1 MGMKIP
7 FKNSKNLANFTEFL
21 KFIRKNRNNCILGY
35 YFFSAYFLKRC
46 QKCQQRTSV
55 GEYFGKDV
63 GRQKYWKDY
72 FKKTQSLT
80 YCTRRQIFFC
90 IFFQIR
96 GKVFGR
102 TSVGANLIRTSVG
115 RNFKGILAQK
125 TIFFKSVRN
134 FGDD

>member
-1 MGMKIP
+1 M
-7 FKNSKNLANFTEFL
+7 
-21 KFIRKNRNNCILGY
+21 
-35 YFFSAYFLKRC
+35 
-46 QKCQQRTSV
+46 TSV
-55 GEYFGKDV
+55 GEYFGKTSV
-63 GRQKYWKDY
+63 GRNTGRITL
-72 FKKTQSLT
+72 KKLKVGHIVLVD
-80 YCTRRQIFFC
+80 RFFFC